1 MKIITVTNQKG
12 GVGKTTT
19 VITLAHGLARAGKR
33 ALIVDL
39 DPQGQCAVALNIP
52 QESAVFNLLVSEMPA
67 RNFVRETGRER
78 LQIVPGNKKTT
89 VVQATY
95 VVDPHSYPLD
105 AIATALKPLADFYD
119 YILLDTSPS
128 VGGLQ
133 ERAIWAAN
141 YVVIPVSTEFL
152 SLQSLG
158 ETMSTINTFLERG
171 WKGKLL
177 GILPTHYDQ
186 VTRECQKAIAYL
198 TENFAKSVLTPIRR
212 ATILRDCASEG
223 ITIWEKQREES
234 IGYTALVD
242 TVIKVAR

>member
-19 VITLAHGLARAGKR
+19 VITLAHGLARSGKR

-39 DPQGQCAVALNIP
+39 DPQGQCAIALNIP
-52 QESAVFNLLVSEMPA
+52 QESAVFHLLVSEMPA
-67 RNFVRETGRER
+67 PSFIRETGRDR

-89 VVQATY
+89 IVQATY
-95 VVDPHSYPLD
+95 VVDPHTYPLD
-105 AIATALKPLADFYD
+105 AIATALKPLADLYD

-141 YVVIPVSTEFL
+141 YVIIPVSTEFL

-177 GILPTHYDQ
+177 GILPTHHDQ
-186 VTRECQKAIAYL
+186 VTRESQKAIAYL
-198 TENFAKSVLTPIRR
+198 TENFAKSTLSPIRR

-223 ITIWEKQREES
+223 VTIWEKQRDES
-234 IGYTALVD
+234 IGYTALVE
-242 TVIKVAR
+242 TVLKVAR